1 MASPTQVHSYLTFKL
16 GDELFATDV
25 ARVREVLDLS
35 EITRVPT
42 APPYMRGVVNVRG
55 SAIPV
60 VDLRLKFGLPPTA
73 DTVHTRIVVLELE
86 LDGEITVVGGLADAV
101 HEVLELDRAE
111 IREPPRIAMRWRADM
126 IEGLGKK
133 AEQFIIVLDIAR
145 VFAADQ
151 GLIATDQATAPE
163 PSAPPIAPDAPSAP
177 SAPSPSEAVAL

>member
-1 MASPTQVHSYLTFKL
+1 MTISSATSYITFKL
-16 GDELFATDV
+16 GDELFAIDV
-25 ARVREVLDLS
+25 GRVREVLDLS

-60 VDLRLKFGLPPTA
+60 VDLRLKFGLPPA
-73 DTVHTRIVVLELE
+73 PDTVNTRILVLELE
-86 LDGEITVVGGLADAV
+86 LDGEPAVVGGLADSV
-101 HEVLELDRAE
+101 HEVLELERSQ

-151 GLIATDQATAPE
+151 PVLAVARAE
-163 PSAPPIAPDAPSAP
+163 A
-177 SAPSPSEAVAL
+177 SEAVAP

>member
-1 MASPTQVHSYLTFKL
+1 MTTRAISSYITFKL
-16 GDELFATDV
+16 GDELFAIDV

-55 SAIPV
+55 SAVPV

-73 DTVHTRIVVLELE
+73 DTVDTRIVVIELE
-86 LDGEITVVGGLADAV
+86 LDGELTVVGGLADSV
-101 HEVLELDRAE
+101 REVLELDRSE

-133 AEQFIIVLDIAR
+133 GEQFIIVLDIAR
-145 VFAADQ
+145 VFA
-151 GLIATDQATAPE
+151 T
-163 PSAPPIAPDAPSAP
+163 SDALLVAE
-177 SAPSPSEAVAL
+177 AAHAAQAVAP

>member
-1 MASPTQVHSYLTFKL
+1 MPSPTSVTSYLTFKL
-16 GDELFATDV
+16 GDELFAIDV

-55 SAIPV
+55 SAVPV
-60 VDLRLKFGLPPTA
+60 VDLRLKFGLPPTP
-73 DTVHTRIVVLELE
+73 DTVNTRIVVLELE
-86 LDGEITVVGGLADAV
+86 LDGELTVVGGLADAV

-133 AEQFIIVLDIAR
+133 ADQFIIVLDITR

-151 GLIATDQATAPE
+151 ALLAADPAAMSE
-163 PSAPPIAPDAPSAP
+163 APSA
-177 SAPSPSEAVAL
+177 APRPLALAAPPAAPEAAAP